1 MNRFASFKLSPAL
14 WVFIAFSSV
23 LLSGLHLFQ
32 RQAVA
37 LPFESDRATPQIM
50 PHTASPVARIRE
62 ATSQVYRLIVE
73 VDGAVKGGTA
83 FLVSGKRIVA
93 TNHHVVEKG
102 KDFNLGFFDE
112 NHRVRRVPLRL
123 IAIYPQKDLALLE
136 TLDDLPGEALPLFTG
151 HPDPATD
158 LFAIGFPA
166 AADPQGTISWT
177 SGNDDTFFVPSVIKG
192 YVSRVLPNR
201 WFSSQLQHQ
210 TPIIPGYSGGPLVD
224 YDGTVMGI
232 STSIH
237 KEANGISY
245 AVLAGDLA
253 EFVTACGLPAKGNGS
268 PQATPINERHIIAS
282 APSNGKTLKTFAID
296 TRLLPPSD
304 SEKAMLARA
313 NRSLVNG
320 DITSARLVLEHL
332 LSQRSMPDALAS
344 LAKSYD
350 PVYLRQ
356 QKVLGMT
363 GDAAKAAEL
372 YKQAA
377 ELGDNEA
384 KRLLTAINTGSCL
397 GSICKLVSGNDK
409 GADVQCE
416 RGKF

>member
-1 MNRFASFKLSPAL
+1 MHRFASFKLSPAL
-14 WVFIAFSSV
+14 WAFIAFFTGF
-23 LLSGLHLFQ
+23 LSGISPFP
-32 RQAVA
+32 RQAAA
-37 LPFESDRATPQIM
+37 LPYKTEQAMPQIL
-50 PHTASPVARIRE
+50 PHTSSPVTRIRE
-62 ATSQVYRLIVE
+62 ATGQVYRLIVE

-83 FLVSGKRIVA
+83 FLVSGRRIVA

-102 KDFNLGFFDE
+102 TAFNLGFIGE

-151 HPDPATD
+151 HPDAATD

-253 EFVTACGLPAKGNGS
+253 EFVTACGLPTKGDGS
-268 PQATPINERHIIAS
+268 PQAAPISDRHIVAS
-282 APSNGKTLKTFAID
+282 VPSSAKTLKTFAVD
-296 TRLLPPSD
+296 TRLPPPTD
-304 SEKAMLARA
+304 NERAMLARA

-332 LSQRSMPDALAS
+332 LTQRNMPEALAS

-356 QKVLGMT
+356 QKVLGLT

-397 GSICKLVSGNDK
+397 GSVCKLVSGDK

-416 RGKF
+416 RGKL